1 MAEAVEVAV
10 VHLVG
15 AVHRA
20 VGRRQVVSL
29 QYINKINVFI
39 INLIIIMIPCLDD
52 VRGEG
57 EGDGD
62 EPRARQHQ
70 EQHQDGEATKVLGAE
85 NAATRM
91 EILILIFYG
100 SYGDLCTAARLSTQK
115 HIIIQFS
122 FSLKKSVLY
131 ALIIVYS

>member
-1 MAEAVEVAV
+1 
-10 VHLVG
+10 
-15 AVHRA
+15 
-20 VGRRQVVSL
+20 
-29 QYINKINVFI
+29 
-39 INLIIIMIPCLDD
+39 MIPCLHD
-52 VRGEG
+52 VGGEG

-70 EQHQDGEATKVLGAE
+70 EQHQDGEAAKVLRAE

-91 EILILIFYG
+91 EILIVIFDG
-100 SYGDLCTAARLSTQK
+100 GDEDLCTAARLSIQK